1 MKIYL
6 YTENFDKERFDLYQ
20 YSEGRLELI
29 EGDSP
34 EYARLMAQIV
44 NWECKSDVGECGVAA
59 SGGLCGLLG
68 KKYVSFKVRI
78 NETAPCG
85 RSRLIFGCAEPSLWW
100 GENRIVEAVRLLLE
114 RLSLSISEE
123 RIHSLAARIEEAKRR
138 TQLLIRRRQVSVAV
152 SASVLIAGIITCK
165 RIIH

>member
-29 EGDSP
+29 EGDSSG
-34 EYARLMAQIV
+34 YTRLMSQIV
-44 NWECKSDVGECGVAA
+44 NWECKRDVGECGVAA
-59 SGGLCGLLG
+59 SGGLYGFLG

-85 RSRLIFGCAEPSLWW
+85 RSRLIFGCTEPSLWW
-100 GENRIVEAVRLLLE
+100 SENRVVEAVRFLLE
-114 RLSLSISEE
+114 RLSLSIPEE
-123 RIHSLAARIEEAKRR
+123 RLRLLDACISEAKRK
-138 TQLLIRRRQVSVAV
+138 TQFLIRRRQLSVVVATM
-152 SASVLIAGIITCK
+152 ALIAGTMTCK

>member
-20 YSEGRLELI
+20 YSEGRLDLI
-29 EGDSP
+29 EGDSS
-34 EYARLMAQIV
+34 EYTRLMSQIA

-59 SGGLCGLLG
+59 SGGLYGFLG

-100 GENRIVEAVRLLLE
+100 GENRVVEAIRLLLE
-114 RLSLSISEE
+114 RLSLSIPEE
-123 RIHSLAARIEEAKRR
+123 RIRLLEACISEAKRK
-138 TQLLIRRRQVSVAV
+138 TQLLIRRRQLSVEVLAL
-152 SASVLIAGIITCK
+152 ALIAGAMTCK
-165 RIIH
+165 KIMN